1 MKYLI
6 DTHVFL
12 WSISKPEELSR
23 KATSALKNEDNE
35 IFISAVSLWEIS
47 IKVRIGKLELKG
59 IHVKD
64 LTGIIENMD
73 YQVIALEADDAI
85 RYSMLKES
93 THNDPFDR
101 MLIQQSINR
110 NMVMI
115 SKDKEFKKFV
125 PYGLKIIW

>member
-1 MKYLI
+1 MKYLL

-23 KATSALKNEDNE
+23 KATSALKNVDNE

-47 IKVRIGKLELKG
+47 IKVRLGKLELKG
-59 IHVKD
+59 IHIKD
-64 LTGIIENMD
+64 LPGVLEKLD
-73 YQVIALEADDAI
+73 YQTIAMEEADAI
-85 RYSMLKES
+85 GYSSLGEK

-110 NMVMI
+110 SMAMI
-115 SKDKEFKKFV
+115 SKDKKFKKFI
-125 PYGLKIIW
+125 PYGLRVIW

>member
-1 MKYLI
+1 MKYLL

-12 WSISKPEELSR
+12 WSMMKAEELSR
-23 KATSALKNEDNE
+23 KASSAIKNADNE
-35 IFISAVSLWEIS
+35 IYISTISLWEIS

-64 LTGIIENMD
+64 LPGIIDKMD
-73 YQVIALEADDAI
+73 YKIISMEADDAI
-85 RYSMLKES
+85 QYSLLKES

-125 PYGLKIIW
+125 PYGLKVIW

>member
-12 WSISKPEELSR
+12 WSISMPEELSS

-35 IFISAVSLWEIS
+35 IFISTVSLWEIS
-47 IKVRIGKLELKG
+47 IKIRIGKLELKG

-64 LTGIIENMD
+64 LPEVIERMNYQIIDM
-73 YQVIALEADDAI
+73 EAEDAI
-85 RYSMLKES
+85 GYSQLKES

-110 NMVMI
+110 SMVMI
-115 SKDKEFKKFV
+115 SKDKEFKKFI
-125 PYGLKIIW
+125 PYGLQVIW